1 MPYEKGDQILIYNI
15 RNNHRF
21 IGEISVKNKDSYIL
35 LIYIFPEDTKDG
47 KQSYMS
53 NFEVFLTG
61 ELIKYN
67 LNDSQNVI
75 LEKVEVVSFDQYINR
90 KYKNLDYNSEYALY
104 FKRQDYSP
112 SKNVFYPENLPRFCF
127 CNEIFNPDIPFQ
139 ISGCDHFYH
148 INCLMQTLEKNCYAP
163 YCEFNYQNNL
173 SQTQKF
179 EQSLILLDNI
189 DSNISFENNIINT
202 GNNNLSME
210 EFDMNPQNESPF
222 SNVEPN
228 PNNLV
233 DSVEINPLNA
243 GLSNGIYSSYDKEPI
258 KNSYENFFNKIKIL
272 KIINVNSLIILIQN

>member
-233 DSVEINPLNA
+233 DSVEINHLNA
-243 GLSNGIYSSYDKEPI
+243 GLSNDIYSSYDKEPI
-258 KNSYENFFNKIKIL
+258 KNSYENFYENADK
-272 KIINVNSLIILIQN
+272 